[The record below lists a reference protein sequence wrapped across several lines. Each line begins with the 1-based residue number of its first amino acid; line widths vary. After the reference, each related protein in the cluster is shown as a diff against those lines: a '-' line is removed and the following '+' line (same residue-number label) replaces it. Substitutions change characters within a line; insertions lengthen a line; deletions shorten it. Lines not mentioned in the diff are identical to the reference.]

1 MSGVIE
7 MRTYRTKPGMRQRA
21 LDLLVERSFPVLRGI
36 GIKVLGPFPSVEDPD
51 IFFWMRGFPDL
62 ATRER
67 MRDEFYEGTFWNDEF
82 EALIMPL
89 LERHEMV
96 LVEDPDRQLD
106 PVL

>member
-1 MSGVIE
+1 MSGIIE
-7 MRTYRTKPGMRQRA
+7 MRTYRTKPGMRERVM
-21 LDLLVERSFPVLRGI
+21 DLLVERSFPVLRQI
-36 GIKVLGPFPSVEDPD
+36 GMTVLGPFPSVEDPD

-62 ATRER
+62 AARAR
-67 MRDEFYEGTFWNDEF
+67 MRDEFYEGAFWNEEF

-96 LVEDPDRQLD
+96 LVEDPGRLLD